1 MQAYDVYKDISERTG
16 GDIYLGVVGAV
27 RTGKSTFIRN
37 LMELLVLPRI
47 EDEHEK
53 QRIVDELPQSGA
65 GRTVMTTQPKFVP
78 GEAVSVDIDGKTELS
93 IRMVDCVGYLIP
105 GALGQNEAGAPR
117 MVKTPWVAEDIPF
130 EQAAEMGTKKVIDEH
145 ATIGVVMTTDGTI
158 AGIPRENYVAAE
170 ERVVS
175 ELRQIGKPFVI
186 VLNSAAPQSA
196 EAQALQTQLSEKYGV
211 GVVRMDVL
219 HMGRDDLNRLL
230 SDILYEFPVRRI
242 AYEVPG
248 WLCALGREHWL
259 FREIWRQ
266 VDETTDGVAAMK
278 DFPALTRPFEED
290 ARVRRAAIAEILP
303 GEGSIRVDLDL
314 QQALFYEILGQ
325 ECGCEIEDDGH
336 LMSLMR
342 ELTAAKRE
350 YDRLAGA
357 LQEVE
362 ANGYGIVRP
371 AMEEMVLEAPVL
383 VKQGSRYGVRLR
395 ASAPSL
401 HLIRVEVGTEV
412 SPTVGTESQSR
423 EFVDYLTAQY
433 AEDPAKLW
441 EIDLFGKSIYQIV
454 QDGLNGKMAGIPEE
468 AREKLREAMGRMVN
482 EADAGVLC
490 ILL

>member
-1 MQAYDVYKDISERTG
+1 M
-16 GDIYLGVVGAV
+16 
-27 RTGKSTFIRN
+27 
-37 LMELLVLPRI
+37 
-47 EDEHEK
+47 
-53 QRIVDELPQSGA
+53 
-65 GRTVMTTQPKFVP
+65 
-78 GEAVSVDIDGKTELS
+78 
-93 IRMVDCVGYLIP
+93 
-105 GALGQNEAGAPR
+105 
-117 MVKTPWVAEDIPF
+117 
-130 EQAAEMGTKKVIDEH
+130 
-145 ATIGVVMTTDGTI
+145 
-158 AGIPRENYVAAE
+158 
-170 ERVVS
+170 
-175 ELRQIGKPFVI
+175 
-186 VLNSAAPQSA
+186 
-196 EAQALQTQLSEKYGV
+196 
-211 GVVRMDVL
+211 
-219 HMGRDDLNRLL
+219 
-230 SDILYEFPVRRI
+230 
-242 AYEVPG
+242 PG
-248 WLCALGREHWL
+248 WLCALGRAHWL

-371 AMEEMVLEAPVL
+371 AMEEMALEAPVL

-454 QDGLNGKMAGIPEE
+454 QDGLNSKMAGIPEE